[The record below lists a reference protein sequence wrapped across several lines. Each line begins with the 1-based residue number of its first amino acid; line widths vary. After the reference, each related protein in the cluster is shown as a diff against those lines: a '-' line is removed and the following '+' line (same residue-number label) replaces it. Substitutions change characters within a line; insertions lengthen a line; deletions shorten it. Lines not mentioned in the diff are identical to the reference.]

1 MNTQDLW
8 QKLLQNKLVT
18 EENSPA
24 DAHSYEQEI
33 PWYIRF
39 MQGFGGWLAAL
50 FLVGFFATAFSFLFK
65 QPTGGL
71 LISVGVLCSIAA
83 YIIIRL
89 QKNDFFEQLGMAFS
103 LCGQLMVAIGLFFL
117 LKIENRLAFFILA
130 GYQLVLAWIIP
141 QYAHRLLSSS
151 FGLLALLIAL
161 NLAGFHGIGSAF
173 IAVLFSFIWLKEN
186 SWDKDRDLWEAIGF
200 AVAITMVFSSGF
212 LLTGKFLLKESI
224 RGDSSWLFI
233 HAELISSLLIAL
245 VFVNLVISLLKE
257 HKIALSSTTAILSL
271 LAAAGLVLISYK
283 IYGIST
289 GLLIV
294 IIGFARS
301 RMSLM
306 VLGSMA
312 VISFFSWYYYNLQ
325 LTLLVK
331 SMVLIVLGLAMLAA
345 WFSIGYI
352 YARKVGNNAVNKRG
366 KFKLH
371 AFGKNK
377 YLGIITIIIA
387 LIAINININKKQH
400 LIANGEVLLFK
411 LTPVDP
417 RSLMQGDY
425 MRLRFELAA
434 KIQDHLRLLNGQTT
448 IPAQQGFAVV
458 MKDENNVV
466 SFVDLFHNQQIT
478 DTQYMIPFKF
488 RNYRVVFTTNA
499 FYFQEGQASHF
510 QKARFGQFK
519 MADGEMLLLHML
531 DEDLKV
537 L

>member
-18 EENSPA
+18 KENSPA
-24 DAHSYEQEI
+24 DGDNYEQQI
-33 PWYIRF
+33 PWYIRV

-50 FLVGFFATAFSFLFK
+50 FLLGFFATAFSFLFK

-71 LISVGVLCSIAA
+71 LVVVGILCSVAA
-83 YIIIRL
+83 YTIIRSQQNHFL
-89 QKNDFFEQLGMAFS
+89 DQLALAVS

-117 LKIENRLAFFILA
+117 LKVEYKLSYFILA
-130 GYQLVLAWIIP
+130 GYQLALAWLIP
-141 QYAHRLLSSS
+141 QYAHRLLSTS

-161 NLAGFHGIGSAF
+161 NLTGLHGIGSAF
-173 IAVLFSFIWLKEN
+173 IAVLFSFIWLKES
-186 SWDKDRDLWEAIGF
+186 SWDRDRDLWEAIGF

-224 RGDSSWLFI
+224 RGGSGWLFV

-245 VFVNLVISLLKE
+245 VFVNLLISLLKE
-257 HKIALSSTTAILSL
+257 NKIALSSTTAILSL
-271 LAAAGLVLISYK
+271 LAAAGLILISFK

-301 RMSLM
+301 RSSLI

-331 SMVLIVLGLAMLAA
+331 SMVLIVLGLVMLAA

-352 YARKVGNNAVNKRG
+352 YARKVGKNADNKRG

-371 AFGKNK
+371 AFGKSK
-377 YLGIITIIIA
+377 HLGIITIIIA
-387 LIAINININKKQH
+387 LIAINIRINKKQH

-425 MRLRFELAA
+425 MRLRFELAV
-434 KIQDHLRLLNGQTT
+434 KIQDHLRLRNDQTT
-448 IPAQQGFAVV
+448 IPTQQGFAVV
-458 MKDENNVV
+458 TKDKNNVV
-466 SFVDLFHNQQIT
+466 SFVDLFHKQQIT
-478 DTQYMIPFKF
+478 ASQYMIPFKF

-510 QKARFGQFK
+510 QKAQFGQFK
-519 MADGEMLLLHML
+519 MAGGEMLLLHML